1 MLPDE
6 IDQLILQLAASIPPP
21 EYDNFI
27 TAAYTVLTGIDCNQ
41 LGPGLAYRRLRDLQK
56 AHYDYPTDPPCRYE
70 PRHYRAGH
78 TKLAALPAIGRPD
91 RAEDGV
97 LRNRV
102 KRAG

>member
-41 LGPGLAYRRLRDLQK
+41 LGPGLAYRRLRDLQTITRLTHPV
-56 AHYDYPTDPPCRYE
+56 AMSHVTI
-70 PRHYRAGH
+70 
-78 TKLAALPAIGRPD
+78 ALVIPS
-91 RAEDGV
+91 
-97 LRNRV
+97 
-102 KRAG
+102 

>member
-27 TAAYTVLTGIDCNQ
+27 TAAYAVLTEIDCNQ

-56 AHYDYPTDPPCRYE
+56 RHYDYPPDARAICGPK
-70 PRHYRAGH
+70 HYRPSR
-78 TKLAALPAIGRPD
+78 LATGPAIGADDP
-91 RAEDGV
+91 
-97 LRNRV
+97 
-102 KRAG
+102 RAGGRERRALRAV